1 MRSKCI
7 LSEDCESDHM
17 SLLRAFQSWQAS
29 GNGEEFCSDYNL
41 SQVSHF
47 RAVARGWAGLAMA
60 HPVFRGF
67 KGKTCKIIHFK
78 YTFCLLAHPVSNC
91 YLQLW

>member
-41 SQVSHF
+41 SQVSHYHF
-47 RAVARGWAGLAMA
+47 FNSPKMVDFHSAPL
-60 HPVFRGF
+60 VFL
-67 KGKTCKIIHFK
+67 T
-78 YTFCLLAHPVSNC
+78 
-91 YLQLW
+91 

>member
-29 GNGEEFCSDYNL
+29 GNGEEFCNDYNL
-41 SQVSHF
+41 SQV
-47 RAVARGWAGLAMA
+47 RG
-60 HPVFRGF
+60 H
-67 KGKTCKIIHFK
+67 
-78 YTFCLLAHPVSNC
+78 S
-91 YLQLW
+91 